1 MVERV
6 GIISWLQRRAEHDA
20 EERAS
25 AMDGFDDGFGVVVE
39 VVGPEGTRMVRIETD
54 GRRVSDLVNHAD
66 KLAVEAVPD
75 DGSPAEIGLQALD
88 LDDAL
93 ILVPPPQPTDP
104 RHRLH
109 RPGHPVRI
117 VVGPYEVVGDAHS
130 PPGTQAVGFLLRSWP
145 RFVALT
151 GASLRL
157 TSDPGSSRRVPVAIV
172 NLAQAELLREVV
184 VEG

>member
-1 MVERV
+1 MVERA
-6 GIISWLQRRAEHDA
+6 GIITWLQRRAEHDA

-25 AMDGFDDGFGVVVE
+25 AVDGRDDGTGVVVE
-39 VVGPEGTRMVRIETD
+39 IVGAQGARMVRMETA

-66 KLAVEAVPD
+66 QLAVLRVRED
-75 DGSPAEIGLQALD
+75 DQPGQMDLEALD

-93 ILVPPPQPTDP
+93 ILVPPPRATDP

-109 RPGHPVRI
+109 RRGHPVRI
-117 VVGPYEVVGDAHS
+117 VVGPYEVVGDAHT
-130 PPGTQAVGFLLRSWP
+130 PPGTQAVAFLLRHWP
-145 RFVALT
+145 RFVPLT

-157 TSDPGSSRRVPVAIV
+157 TTDPGSSRQVPVAIV
-172 NLAQAELLREVV
+172 NLAQAELLREVT